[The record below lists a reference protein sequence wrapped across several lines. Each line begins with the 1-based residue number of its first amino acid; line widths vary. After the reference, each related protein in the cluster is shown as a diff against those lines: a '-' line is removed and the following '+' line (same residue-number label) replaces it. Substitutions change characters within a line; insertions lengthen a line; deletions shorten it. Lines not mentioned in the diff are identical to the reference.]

1 MKQMREK
8 IDGSD
13 CSVCSVVE
21 EKVGKGHYT
30 HTLSNWEQLELTCT
44 KWLCQTYGNYFQ
56 HQGASD
62 STVSDILYSHGNKH
76 FYIEVKSPVAQSGQ
90 FVVTPDVA
98 NKKFVY
104 SKKNKKPL
112 TSLSLKI
119 LSEMEKDFNSFA
131 SAGTKGKPIQL
142 SQSLMADWITTA
154 YKKKDVKFF
163 ITKKESIDPI
173 LIPIDKFADYFD
185 ITATYRIKRSGSRSV
200 ASNKIK
206 PILNSLNNPY
216 QIINDLIS
224 FENSIDNQKFSF
236 NDNDY
241 FLSPQEKN
249 LYRLRQLSKTNNA
262 NVIFSIKLKRD
273 QDLEDLTLFQQSL

>member
-1 MKQMREK
+1 MREK
-8 IDGSD
+8 QKGSKH
-13 CSVCSVVE
+13 SIP
-21 EKVGKGHYT
+21 
-30 HTLSNWEQLELTCT
+30 NWEQLELTCS

-62 STVSDILYSHGNKH
+62 STVSDILYSKGNKE
-76 FYIEVKSPVAQSGQ
+76 FYIEVKSPLAQSGQ

-98 NKKFVY
+98 NKKFLY

-131 SAGTKGKPIQL
+131 SAGTKGKPIKL

-163 ITKKESIDPI
+163 ITKKESVDPI

-185 ITATYRIKRSGSRSV
+185 IAATYRIKRSGSRSV
-200 ASNKIK
+200 GSDKMIS
-206 PILNSLNNPY
+206 ILNSLNNPY
-216 QIINDLIS
+216 QISDEFIS
-224 FENSIDNQKFSF
+224 FENPIADQRFSF
-236 NDNDY
+236 NGNNY
-241 FLSPQEKN
+241 FLSSQGEN
-249 LYRLRQLSKTNNA
+249 HYRLRQLSKTNNA
-262 NVIFSIKLKRD
+262 NVIFSIKLKRE
-273 QDLEDLTLFQQSL
+273 QDPEDLILFQQSL

>member
-1 MKQMREK
+1 MREK
-8 IDGSD
+8 QKGSKH
-13 CSVCSVVE
+13 SIP
-21 EKVGKGHYT
+21 
-30 HTLSNWEQLELTCT
+30 NWEQLELTCS

-62 STVSDILYSHGNKH
+62 STVSDILYSKGNKE

-98 NKKFVY
+98 NKKFLY

-131 SAGTKGKPIQL
+131 SAGTKGKPIKL
-142 SQSLMADWITTA
+142 SQSLMADWITET

-163 ITKKESIDPI
+163 ITKKESADPI
-173 LIPIDKFADYFD
+173 LIPIDKFAGYFD

-200 ASNKIK
+200 SPNKMK
-206 PILNSLNNPY
+206 SILDSLDNSY
-216 QIINDLIS
+216 QIFNGLIS
-224 FENSIDNQKFSF
+224 FENSINNQKFSF

-249 LYRLRQLSKTNNA
+249 LYRLRQLSKTNNS

-273 QDLEDLTLFQQSL
+273 QNPEDLILFQQSL